1 MANKANDFI
10 IGEQEDNWYEL
21 NDNSVYLKGPITKE
35 RTDEIIRVI
44 LTLDKDVQ
52 TLNLYIDSPGGDL
65 YAAFGLIAIM
75 RATPIHINTIAIG
88 MCASAAL
95 MIAMAGDHR
104 FVDKYCSIMSHIFST
119 ANTQMSKPEDIKVWQ
134 KSVDM
139 NQRMMIDH
147 YIDCTELPEQKIL
160 AKLLHESADAYLT
173 AKEAIEF
180 NLFDDIFTTIKDL

>member
-1 MANKANDFI
+1 MVSKSNEFTLD
-10 IGEQEDNWYEL
+10 DNSDWFDI
-21 NDNSVYLKGPITKE
+21 NDNSVYLRGPITKD

-44 LTLDKDVQ
+44 LSLEPEVQ

-65 YAAFGLIAIM
+65 YAAFGLISIM
-75 RATPIHINTIAIG
+75 RASPVHINTIAIG

-104 FVDKYCSIMSHIFST
+104 FVDKFCSIMSHIFST

-139 NQRMMIDH
+139 SQRMMLDH

-173 AKEAIEF
+173 AKEAIEY
-180 NLFDDIFTTIKDL
+180 NLFDDIFTTVKDL

>member
-1 MANKANDFI
+1 MGKANEFI
-10 IGEQEDNWYEL
+10 MDDGDSSWFEI
-21 NDNSVYLKGPITKE
+21 NDNSYYLKGPITKE

-44 LTLDKDVQ
+44 LSLDKEVQ
-52 TLNLYIDSPGGDL
+52 TMNLYIDSPGGDL

-75 RATPIHINTIAIG
+75 RASPVHINTIAIG

-134 KSVDM
+134 RSVEL
-139 NQRMMIDH
+139 NQRMMLDH
-147 YIDCTELPEQKIL
+147 YVDCTELSEQKIL

-173 AKEAIEF
+173 AKEAIGY
-180 NLFDDIFTTIKDL
+180 NLFDDIFVSVKDL

>member
-1 MANKANDFI
+1 MASKSNEFTLD
-10 IGEQEDNWYEL
+10 DNSDWFDI
-21 NDNSVYLKGPITKE
+21 NDNSVYLRGPITKD

-44 LTLDKDVQ
+44 LSLEPEVQ

-65 YAAFGLIAIM
+65 YAAFGLISIM
-75 RATPIHINTIAIG
+75 RASPVHINTIAIG

-104 FVDKYCSIMSHIFST
+104 FVDKFCSIMSHIFST

-139 NQRMMIDH
+139 SQRMMLDH
-147 YIDCTELPEQKIL
+147 YIDCTELSEQKIL

-173 AKEAIEF
+173 AKEAIEY
-180 NLFDDIFTTIKDL
+180 NLFDDIFTTVKDL

>member
-1 MANKANDFI
+1 MASKSNEFTLD
-10 IGEQEDNWYEL
+10 DNSDWFDI
-21 NDNSVYLKGPITKE
+21 NDNSVYLRGPITKD

-44 LTLDKDVQ
+44 LSLEPEVQ

-65 YAAFGLIAIM
+65 YAAFGLISIM
-75 RATPIHINTIAIG
+75 RASPVHINTIAIG

-104 FVDKYCSIMSHIFST
+104 FVDKFCSIMSHIFST

-139 NQRMMIDH
+139 SQRMMLDH
-147 YIDCTELPEQKIL
+147 YIDCTELSEQKIL

-173 AKEAIEF
+173 AKEAIEY
-180 NLFDDIFTTIKDL
+180 NLFDDIFSTVKDL